1 MLFWIARKEDKA
13 ELRVWI
19 CGYSMLC
26 VVNAVLMMLEYMRRN
41 GVIVTAPNSVTRRL
55 TITCP
60 RYENELED
68 LHPIR
73 KCELLTTVIYSIWWV
88 LGFGWMLY
96 SYDNHGTPLLF
107 WLILAFFSYRCVLCC
122 PSYCIELASEA
133 EISSLPKYRHEVSN
147 GDVGQPD
154 NKACRMISMGTNDK
168 DFSTERILRIGNA
181 VCCICLCRYE
191 DGEQLLQ
198 LPCDHHFRSTCIV
211 KWLRLKA
218 TCPLCKVLVSPSL
231 KSG

>member
-1 MLFWIARKEDKA
+1 
-13 ELRVWI
+13 
-19 CGYSMLC
+19 MLC
-26 VVNAVLMMLEYMRRN
+26 VVNAVLMVLEYMRRN
-41 GVIVTAPNSVTRRL
+41 GVIATAPNSVTRRL
-55 TITCP
+55 TITGP

-73 KCELLTTVIYSIWWV
+73 KCELLITVIYSMWWV

-107 WLILAFFSYRCVLCC
+107 WLTLAFFSYRC
-122 PSYCIELASEA
+122 A
-133 EISSLPKYRHEVSN
+133 EISSLPKYRYEMFN

-154 NKACRMISMGTNDK
+154 NRACRMIHMGTNDQ
-168 DFSTERILRIGNA
+168 DFSTERVLRIENA
-181 VCCICLCRYE
+181 DCCICLCQYE
-191 DGEQLLQ
+191 DGEQNFL